1 MNMSKTITPASALG
15 WVLII
20 LGALS
25 CTSDAYKQ
33 RAENPEI
40 IHRGMRRITEILRH
54 DFFPPPVASR
64 IFAYSSVAAY
74 EALAP
79 GYPEYKSLAGRLNGL
94 TECPKPESGKE
105 YCYTL
110 ASITALM
117 KVGKQLIFSESSME
131 DLKEDMFREFEDM
144 NMPQDVYDRSIAYG
158 EAVATHVLA
167 WSKKDNYAQIRSL
180 PKYTISVKDPSRWIP
195 TPPQNSDALEPYWMR
210 IRPWVLDSAR
220 QFKPIPPIAYSE
232 DTISDFYKAAREVYE
247 IGKNLSDAERETG
260 LYWDDNP
267 FEVVSTG
274 RLTVTTKKISP
285 PGHWINIT
293 GQVCRKAKAPAAKTA
308 ETYALVSVALAD
320 AFISC
325 WAEKFTS
332 NLVRPETYINR
343 FIDPNW
349 RPFIET
355 PPFPEH
361 TSGHATTSAAAAT
374 ILTKQFGDAFE
385 FTDSTEVE
393 FGLKPRT
400 FKSFYEASDEAAMSR
415 LYGGIHYRNGNEGG
429 RLNGR
434 EIGEFIWNDIKTKQ

>member
-1 MNMSKTITPASALG
+1 MYKKFSVASVIG
-15 WVLII
+15 WMWII
-20 LGALS
+20 LGMVS
-25 CTSDAYKQ
+25 CSSDAYKQ

-40 IHRGMRRITEILRH
+40 IHRGMRRVTEILRH
-54 DFFPPPVASR
+54 DFFSPPVSSR
-64 IFAYSSVAAY
+64 IFAYTTVAAY
-74 EALAP
+74 EAMAP
-79 GYPEYKSLAGRLNGL
+79 GYPEYKSLAGQLNGL
-94 TECPKPESGKE
+94 TEGPKPEVGKE
-105 YCYTL
+105 YCYPL

-117 KVGKQLIFSESSME
+117 KVSKQLIFSESSME
-131 DLKEDMFREFEDM
+131 DLKEEIFKEFEEM
-144 NMPQDVYDRSIAYG
+144 NMPKEVHDRSVAYG
-158 EAVATHVLA
+158 EAVAAHILA

-180 PKYTISVKDPSRWIP
+180 PKYTISVKDPSRWVP
-195 TPPQNSDALEPYWMR
+195 TPPQNADALEPYWMR
-210 IRPWVLDSAR
+210 VRPWVLDSAR

-232 DTISDFYKAAREVYE
+232 DTSSNFYKAALEVYE
-247 IGKNLSDAERETG
+247 IGKSLSDTDRETA

-293 GQVCRKAKAPAAKTA
+293 GQVCRKANTPIAKTV
-308 ETYALVSVALAD
+308 ETYALVSLVFAD

-325 WAEKFTS
+325 WTEKFTS

-343 FIDPNW
+343 YIDENW
-349 RPFIET
+349 RPYLET

-400 FKSFYEASDEAAMSR
+400 FKSFYEASDQAAMSR
-415 LYGGIHYRNGNEGG
+415 LFGGIHYRNGNEGG

-434 EIGEFIWNDIKTKQ
+434 EIGEYVWEKVKTK